1 MKCFVRLPGPWQAV
15 LIGLTTLLLVAIVEQ
30 ETVFSHLVVFGLAV
44 FVARGEWLRHRREKN
59 QTSGRA

>member
-1 MKCFVRLPGPWQAV
+1 
-15 LIGLTTLLLVAIVEQ
+15 LIGLTALLLVAIVEQ

-44 FVARGEWLRHRREKN
+44 LLGRGEWLRHRREKN